1 MDQRPRLADLRHRPF
16 PSDLQLACLS
26 SESLNDCPRFGDER
40 AGINR
45 FRGDV
50 VPPPRDH
57 ESLESQLPYLNC
69 ELRPKPDTEQWGP
82 SSGLKKWMLDSA
94 PRLRACG
101 GDFSDFQKGAD

>member
-1 MDQRPRLADLRHRPF
+1 VDQRPSLADLRHRPF
-16 PSDLQLACLS
+16 PFDLQLACLS
-26 SESLNDCPRFGDER
+26 SETLNDCPRFSDEH

-69 ELRPKPDTEQWGP
+69 ELRPKPDTEQWGAEQC
-82 SSGLKKWMLDSA
+82 LKKWTLDSVC
-94 PRLRACG
+94 RQRA
-101 GDFSDFQKGAD
+101 STVSK